1 MDKQQIK
8 DFVCDYHERTRSDVL
23 IDDYINTDEFFSI
36 GDENSNEWMADDNID
51 LSYCKE
57 SLRNDC

>member
-8 DFVCDYHERTRSDVL
+8 GFICDYHERTRSDVL
-23 IDDYINTDEFFSI
+23 IDDDINTDEFFSI

-51 LSYCKE
+51 
-57 SLRNDC
+57 DHIV